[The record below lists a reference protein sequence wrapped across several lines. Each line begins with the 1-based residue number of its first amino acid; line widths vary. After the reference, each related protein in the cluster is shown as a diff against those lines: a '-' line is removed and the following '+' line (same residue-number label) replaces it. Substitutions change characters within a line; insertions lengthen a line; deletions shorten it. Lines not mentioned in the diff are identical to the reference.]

1 MKAEM
6 KQILTETNK
15 MTLKL
20 LKLKKKKS
28 KQKY

>member
-20 LKLKKKKS
+20 LKLKKKS